1 MKKASIMHLEEFVGY
16 IDAPCNEPLARFES
30 ASIIE
35 LMQKE
40 EKYEL
45 RLNSETSHRKNY
57 KAER

>member
-1 MKKASIMHLEEFVGY
+1 MHLEEFVGY